1 MMNIKHFVRT
11 LSKLGWRSFKI
22 DRRSLVSSLSALAVL
37 GSLNALGADPVRL
50 SVVSV
55 AASAD
60 DGNVAAN
67 TLDQN
72 LATRWS
78 AAGDGQWILFDLG
91 TRFTVASARIAWYQG
106 NQRSTRF
113 DVQTSGDGATWTTV
127 FSGASSGTTANLEPY
142 DVTDST
148 ARYVRIVGHGNSVNT
163 WNSICEVELYGTS
176 STITTVPQSPGGTL
190 LPVQSVGASSYDSA
204 NVPANALDQNL
215 TPRWS
220 ALGDGQW
227 ILFNLGSPAT
237 ITSAKIAWYKGVQRT
252 TWFAVQ
258 TSADGYS
265 SK

>member
-22 DRRSLVSSLSALAVL
+22 DRRSLVSALSALAVL

-106 NQRSTRF
+106 NQRRDRKSTRLN
-113 DVQTSGDGATWTTV
+113 
-127 FSGASSGTTANLEPY
+127 SSHIPL
-142 DVTDST
+142 S
-148 ARYVRIVGHGNSVNT
+148 
-163 WNSICEVELYGTS
+163 
-176 STITTVPQSPGGTL
+176 
-190 LPVQSVGASSYDSA
+190 
-204 NVPANALDQNL
+204 
-215 TPRWS
+215 
-220 ALGDGQW
+220 
-227 ILFNLGSPAT
+227 
-237 ITSAKIAWYKGVQRT
+237 
-252 TWFAVQ
+252 
-258 TSADGYS
+258 
-265 SK
+265 